1 MSTALS
7 AIDPGAESTRI
18 ISGQEGMEQGPGM
31 EIDQDNSP
39 TFKSICSHV
48 LSVLLLRAT
57 IY

>member
-18 ISGQEGMEQGPGM
+18 ISGQEGM